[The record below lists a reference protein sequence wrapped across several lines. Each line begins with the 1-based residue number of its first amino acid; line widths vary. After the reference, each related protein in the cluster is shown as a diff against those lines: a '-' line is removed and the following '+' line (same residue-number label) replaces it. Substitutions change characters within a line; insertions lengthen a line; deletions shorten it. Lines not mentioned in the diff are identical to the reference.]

1 MNDVFVFL
9 ILLLGF
15 VAGASKNLQRSR
27 QRLQRAKIPFFRKM
41 EAGAAVVLLTM
52 VAILGGNHGVHYMLA
67 LMAGTFVVSGAIS
80 AGIHP
85 EGILYFHGTSVLLRI
100 ERWEEIEEA
109 SLKETEEKFF
119 LYFKGKR
126 GTCCQEYSKE
136 VAGDIR
142 QLIKKKAPRLL

>member
-1 MNDVFVFL
+1 MSDVFIFL

-15 VAGASKNLQRSR
+15 VAGASKNIQRSQ
-27 QRLQRAKIPFFRKM
+27 QRLQKAEIPFFRKL
-41 EAGAAVVLLTM
+41 EAGAAVVLLAM

-67 LMAGTFVVSGAIS
+67 LMAGAFVISGAIA

-100 ERWEEIEEA
+100 EKWEEIKEV
-109 SLKETEEKFF
+109 SLEEKEEKVL

-126 GTCCQEYSKE
+126 GLCCQEYPKAAVGE
-136 VAGDIR
+136 VR
-142 QLIKKKAPRLL
+142 QVIKKKAPRLL